1 MHALFSRNGLD
12 VLHIGIF
19 SQFSVATKPQKP
31 VFVGC
36 KRLSQRSYLLI
47 RAVARSENPGGLVVM
62 GGDNMSPLVEIGL
75 TDMPKTEG
83 AKAPPAPPLATG
95 LT

>member
-36 KRLSQRSYLLI
+36 KRLSQRSYLPTYFICKYVLI
-47 RAVARSENPGGLVVM
+47 
-62 GGDNMSPLVEIGL
+62 
-75 TDMPKTEG
+75 KTE
-83 AKAPPAPPLATG
+83 PLYEKFVQNN
-95 LT
+95 

>member
-12 VLHIGIF
+12 VLHIGIY

-36 KRLSQRSYLLI
+36 KRLSQRIKLPTYFICKYVLI
-47 RAVARSENPGGLVVM
+47 
-62 GGDNMSPLVEIGL
+62 
-75 TDMPKTEG
+75 K
-83 AKAPPAPPLATG
+83 TG
-95 LT
+95 LL